1 MEEIALR
8 IRVYGDAAL
17 RRKASPVKKIT
28 KYHRAILSQM
38 ARLMYAES
46 GVGLAAPQ
54 VGFDEAMLVVDIG
67 SGLYKL
73 VNPRIVRKE
82 GTQSL
87 EEGCLSVP
95 GVCIKVKRAKNV
107 IIQAQDEDARPV
119 SIEAGDL
126 LACVMQHEIDHLHGK
141 LIVDYASLFKKIAIK
156 KKLTALKQISQNE
169 KLHKSNTK
177 SCELQ
182 L

>member
-8 IRVYGDAAL
+8 IRVYGDTSL
-17 RRKASPVKKIT
+17 RKKARPVRKIT

-54 VGFDEAMLVVDIG
+54 VGFDEAMIVADIG

-73 VNPRIVRKE
+73 INPVIARKQ
-82 GTQSL
+82 GAQAI

-95 GVCIKVKRAKNV
+95 GVCVKVKRAKNV
-107 IIQAQDEDARPV
+107 VIQAQDEDGRPI
-119 SIEAGDL
+119 SINAEDL
-126 LACVMQHEIDHLHGK
+126 LACVMQHEIDHLQGK
-141 LIVDYASLFKKIAIK
+141 LIIDYASLFKKISVR
-156 KKLTALKQISQNE
+156 KKLAAMKQASKNE
-169 KLHKSNTK
+169 KMHQSSTK

>member
-8 IRVYGDAAL
+8 IRVYGDASL
-17 RRKASPVKKIT
+17 RRKARLVRKIT
-28 KYHRAILSQM
+28 KYHRVILSQM
-38 ARLMYAES
+38 AQLMYAES

-73 VNPRIVRKE
+73 INPVIVRKQ
-82 GTQSL
+82 GRQSI

-107 IIQAQDEDARPV
+107 IIQAQDEDGRPI
-119 SIEAGDL
+119 SLNAEDL
-126 LACVMQHEIDHLHGK
+126 LACVMQHEIDHLQGK
-141 LIVDYASLFKKIAIK
+141 LIVDYAPLFKKISIR
-156 KKLTALKQISQNE
+156 KKLEAMKQASKNE
-169 KLHKSNTK
+169 KMHQSNTK